1 MIYLHCSEFEQFGYD
16 GRCCPHSGCHEDF
29 FSPPR
34 KPGGSKPL
42 VSTTDCCHFDSAFR
56 TRDNC
61 AKLVRERRKLAFVRN
76 AKQRVDDNLQK
87 SAFRLADAR
96 LRTFGWS
103 GSWANTS
110 ENAREEID
118 AVEQYREAIKAKEE
132 NNERSSRST

>member
-61 AKLVRERRKLAFVRN
+61 AKLVRERRKLEFVRN
-76 AKQRVDDNLQK
+76 TKQRIDKHLDE

-96 LRTFGWS
+96 L
-103 GSWANTS
+103 NTYAS
-110 ENAREEID
+110 SAPLTKEEAAREEAA
-118 AVEQYREAIKAKEE
+118 AVSQYLEAIKAKEE
-132 NNERSSRST
+132 NNG